1 MNYTI
6 NIMPK
11 SALRTADKEEGPMKS
26 IYASKVIK
34 QAIWRDFTVH
44 FKSSTSKASYQT
56 DIDEAMDYFHKD
68 FLAINGE
75 DAGVYF
81 RWLKERVSRGEI
93 LPGTMAKKFR
103 ELHSFAAYI
112 CENRERYQVDEGY
125 QDGYYPYIKMVAKQ
139 EKFVKH
145 IPPSHIDRL
154 LEAAREDLMA
164 YCIIVLM
171 YRAGLASTEIAGLK
185 PEDIGIYGDGIYA
198 SVAGRRG
205 LCYIPEDAFQI
216 LEKYLAERKD
226 NSYLFYNRRGNPLN
240 TMYISRMMKKYAQE
254 AGIPSYSAQSIRNSC
269 GCTLFAYEASPE
281 QVARQMGTTGIQI
294 KRYQNISYKEAL
306 QREAGRLVKLKIEPP

>member
-1 MNYTI
+1 
-6 NIMPK
+6 
-11 SALRTADKEEGPMKS
+11 MKS

-112 CENRERYQVDEGY
+112 RLMRVTRTA
-125 QDGYYPYIKMVAKQ
+125 I
-139 EKFVKH
+139 
-145 IPPSHIDRL
+145 IPTLRWWQS
-154 LEAAREDLMA
+154 
-164 YCIIVLM
+164 
-171 YRAGLASTEIAGLK
+171 
-185 PEDIGIYGDGIYA
+185 
-198 SVAGRRG
+198 
-205 LCYIPEDAFQI
+205 
-216 LEKYLAERKD
+216 RK
-226 NSYLFYNRRGNPLN
+226 SL
-240 TMYISRMMKKYAQE
+240 
-254 AGIPSYSAQSIRNSC
+254 
-269 GCTLFAYEASPE
+269 
-281 QVARQMGTTGIQI
+281 
-294 KRYQNISYKEAL
+294 
-306 QREAGRLVKLKIEPP
+306 

>member
-1 MNYTI
+1 
-6 NIMPK
+6 
-11 SALRTADKEEGPMKS
+11 MKS

-125 QDGYYPYIKMVAKQ
+125 QDGYYPYLKMVAKQ

-171 YRAGLASTEIAGLK
+171 YRAGLPPRKSQDL
-185 PEDIGIYGDGIYA
+185 
-198 SVAGRRG
+198 SRR
-205 LCYIPEDAFQI
+205 I
-216 LEKYLAERKD
+216 
-226 NSYLFYNRRGNPLN
+226 
-240 TMYISRMMKKYAQE
+240 
-254 AGIPSYSAQSIRNSC
+254 
-269 GCTLFAYEASPE
+269 
-281 QVARQMGTTGIQI
+281 
-294 KRYQNISYKEAL
+294 
-306 QREAGRLVKLKIEPP
+306 

>member
-1 MNYTI
+1 
-6 NIMPK
+6 
-11 SALRTADKEEGPMKS
+11 MKS
-26 IYASKVIK
+26 IYASKVLK
-34 QAIWRDFTVH
+34 QVIWRDFTVH

-68 FLAINGE
+68 FLEINGE

-81 RWLKERVSRGEI
+81 RWLKERVARGEI

-112 CENRERYQVDEGY
+112 CENKERYQVDEGY
-125 QDGYYPYIKMVAKQ
+125 QDDYYPYLKMVAKQ
-139 EKFVKH
+139 EKFVKN

-154 LEAAREDLMA
+154 LEAAKEDLIA

-171 YRAGLASTEIAGLK
+171 YRAGLGSTEITGLK

-198 SVAGRRG
+198 SVAGRRD

-226 NSYLFYNRRGNPLN
+226 NPYLFYNSRGNPIPC
-240 TMYISRMMKKYAQE
+240 ISAE
-254 AGIPSYSAQSIRNSC
+254 
-269 GCTLFAYEASPE
+269 
-281 QVARQMGTTGIQI
+281 
-294 KRYQNISYKEAL
+294 
-306 QREAGRLVKLKIEPP
+306 

>member
-1 MNYTI
+1 
-6 NIMPK
+6 MPK

-103 ELHSFAAYI
+103 EPL
-112 CENRERYQVDEGY
+112 
-125 QDGYYPYIKMVAKQ
+125 K
-139 EKFVKH
+139 
-145 IPPSHIDRL
+145 
-154 LEAAREDLMA
+154 
-164 YCIIVLM
+164 CIF
-171 YRAGLASTEIAGLK
+171 RDIA
-185 PEDIGIYGDGIYA
+185 
-198 SVAGRRG
+198 
-205 LCYIPEDAFQI
+205 
-216 LEKYLAERKD
+216 
-226 NSYLFYNRRGNPLN
+226 
-240 TMYISRMMKKYAQE
+240 
-254 AGIPSYSAQSIRNSC
+254 
-269 GCTLFAYEASPE
+269 
-281 QVARQMGTTGIQI
+281 
-294 KRYQNISYKEAL
+294 
-306 QREAGRLVKLKIEPP
+306 